1 MNRWMRSDPA
11 IMALVVMAMGLT
23 AICLTSGCATLQT
36 ATGERVD
43 EALEQGEQAVA
54 VARAALALYEE
65 AARMAGKTEVEI
77 ATVRDIWAH
86 RIAVMEAALA
96 DLRAARDQW
105 RPAQK

>member
-1 MNRWMRSDPA
+1 MKWMKPDPA
-11 IMALVVMAMGLT
+11 ALVLLAMLAGLT

-36 ATGERVD
+36 VTTERVD

-65 AARMAGKTEVEI
+65 AARIAGKTEVEI
-77 ATVRDIWAH
+77 AAVRDVWLH
-86 RIAVMEAALA
+86 RIAIMEAALA

>member
-1 MNRWMRSDPA
+1 MKWMKPDPA
-11 IMALVVMAMGLT
+11 ALVLLAMMTALA

-36 ATGERVD
+36 VTGDRID

-54 VARAALALYEE
+54 VARAALALYEQ
-65 AARMAGKTEVEI
+65 AARMGGKTEIEV
-77 ATVRDIWAH
+77 ATIRDIWLH

>member
-1 MNRWMRSDPA
+1 MKWMRPDPA
-11 IMALVVMAMGLT
+11 AIVLVAMLTALT

-36 ATGERVD
+36 VTTERVD

-65 AARMAGKTEVEI
+65 AARLAGKTEIEI

>member
-1 MNRWMRSDPA
+1 MKWMKPDPA
-11 IMALVVMAMGLT
+11 ALVLLAMLAGLT

-36 ATGERVD
+36 VTTERVD

-54 VARAALALYEE
+54 IARAALALYEE
-65 AARMAGKTEVEI
+65 AARLAGKTEIEI

-105 RPAQK
+105 RPALK

>member
-1 MNRWMRSDPA
+1 MKWMKPDPA
-11 IMALVVMAMGLT
+11 ALVLLAMLAGLT

-65 AARMAGKTEVEI
+65 AARLAGKTEIEI

>member
-1 MNRWMRSDPA
+1 MKWMKPDPA
-11 IMALVVMAMGLT
+11 ALVLLAMLAGLT

-105 RPAQK
+105 RPALK

>member
-1 MNRWMRSDPA
+1 MKWMKPDPA
-11 IMALVVMAMGLT
+11 ALVLLAMLAGLT
-23 AICLTSGCATLQT
+23 AICLTSGCATLHT
-36 ATGERVD
+36 VTTERVD

-54 VARAALALYEE
+54 MARAALALYEE
-65 AARMAGKTEVEI
+65 AARLAGKTEIEI

>member
-1 MNRWMRSDPA
+1 MKWMKPDPA
-11 IMALVVMAMGLT
+11 VVALLAMLVT
-23 AICLTSGCATLQT
+23 MCAICLTSGCATLQT
-36 ATGERVD
+36 VTGERVD

-65 AARMAGKTEVEI
+65 AARLSGKTEIEV
-77 ATVRDIWAH
+77 ATTRDIWLH

>member
-1 MNRWMRSDPA
+1 MKWMKPDPA
-11 IMALVVMAMGLT
+11 ALVLLAMLAGLT

-36 ATGERVD
+36 VTTERVD

-65 AARMAGKTEVEI
+65 AARLAGKTEIEI
-77 ATVRDIWAH
+77 ATVRDIWLY

-105 RPAQK
+105 RPALK

>member
-1 MNRWMRSDPA
+1 MDKWTRPDPA
-11 IMALVVMAMGLT
+11 ALVLLAMLAGLT

-36 ATGERVD
+36 ATTERVD

-65 AARMAGKTEVEI
+65 AARLAGKTEIEI

>member
-1 MNRWMRSDPA
+1 MKWMKPDPA
-11 IMALVVMAMGLT
+11 AIVLLAMLTAIT
-23 AICLTSGCATLQT
+23 AICLTSGCTTLQT
-36 ATGERVD
+36 VTVERVD

-65 AARMAGKTEVEI
+65 AARISGKTEVEI
-77 ATVRDIWAH
+77 AAVRDTWLH

>member
-1 MNRWMRSDPA
+1 MKWMKPDPA
-11 IMALVVMAMGLT
+11 ALVLLAMLAGLT

-77 ATVRDIWAH
+77 AAVRDVWLH
-86 RIAVMEAALA
+86 RIAIMEAALA

-105 RPAQK
+105 RPALK

>member
-1 MNRWMRSDPA
+1 MKWMKPDPA
-11 IMALVVMAMGLT
+11 ALVLLAMLAGLT

-54 VARAALALYEE
+54 MARAALALYEE
-65 AARMAGKTEVEI
+65 AARLAGKTEIEI

>member
-1 MNRWMRSDPA
+1 MKWMKPDPA
-11 IMALVVMAMGLT
+11 ALVLVAMLAGLT

-65 AARMAGKTEVEI
+65 AARLAGKTEIEI

>member
-1 MNRWMRSDPA
+1 MKWMKPDPA
-11 IMALVVMAMGLT
+11 ALVLLAMLAGLT

-65 AARMAGKTEVEI
+65 AARLAGKTEIEI

-105 RPAQK
+105 RPATK

>member
-1 MNRWMRSDPA
+1 MKWMKPDPA
-11 IMALVVMAMGLT
+11 ALVLLAMLAGLT

-36 ATGERVD
+36 VTTERVD

-65 AARMAGKTEVEI
+65 AARLAGKTEIEI

>member
-1 MNRWMRSDPA
+1 MDKWTRPDPA
-11 IMALVVMAMGLT
+11 VVVLVAMMTALTV
-23 AICLTSGCATLQT
+23 ICLTSGCATLQT
-36 ATGERVD
+36 VTTERVD
-43 EALEQGEQAVA
+43 EALEQGEQAVD

-77 ATVRDIWAH
+77 ATVRDVWLH
-86 RIAVMEAALA
+86 RIAIMEAALA

>member
-1 MNRWMRSDPA
+1 MKWMKPDPA
-11 IMALVVMAMGLT
+11 ALVLLAMLAGLT

-65 AARMAGKTEVEI
+65 AARMAGKTEIEI

>member
-1 MNRWMRSDPA
+1 MTWMKPA
-11 IMALVVMAMGLT
+11 PATLVLAAMLTALT

-36 ATGERVD
+36 VTVERVD

-65 AARMAGKTEVEI
+65 AARLSGKTEIEV
-77 ATVRDIWAH
+77 ATIRDIWLH

-105 RPAQK
+105 RPATK

>member
-1 MNRWMRSDPA
+1 MKWMKPDPA
-11 IMALVVMAMGLT
+11 ALVVVAMLIALT

-65 AARMAGKTEVEI
+65 AARLAGKTEIEI

>member
-1 MNRWMRSDPA
+1 MKWMKPDPA
-11 IMALVVMAMGLT
+11 ALVLLAMLAGLT
-23 AICLTSGCATLQT
+23 AISLTSGCATLQT
-36 ATGERVD
+36 VTGERVD

-65 AARMAGKTEVEI
+65 AARLSGKTEIEV

-105 RPAQK
+105 RPVAK

>member
-1 MNRWMRSDPA
+1 MKWMKPDPA
-11 IMALVVMAMGLT
+11 ALVLLAMLAGLT

-65 AARMAGKTEVEI
+65 AARLAGKTEIEI

-105 RPAQK
+105 RPALK

>member
-1 MNRWMRSDPA
+1 MKWMKPDPA
-11 IMALVVMAMGLT
+11 ALVLVAMLAGLT

-36 ATGERVD
+36 VTVERVD

-54 VARAALALYEE
+54 IARAALALYEE
-65 AARMAGKTEVEI
+65 AARLSGKTEIEI
-77 ATVRDIWAH
+77 ATVRDTWLH

-105 RPAQK
+105 RPVQR